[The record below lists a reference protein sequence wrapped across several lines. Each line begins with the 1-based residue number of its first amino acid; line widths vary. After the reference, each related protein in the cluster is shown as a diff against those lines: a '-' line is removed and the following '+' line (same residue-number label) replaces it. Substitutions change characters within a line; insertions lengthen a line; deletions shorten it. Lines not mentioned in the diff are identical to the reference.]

1 MSRVKGEIFS
11 EDSPPPVRIGEKL
24 VLDLDGYEGPIDVLL
39 ELSRDQKLDLTKIS
53 ILALADQ
60 YLEFVQSAR
69 RLRLELAAD
78 YLVMAAWLAY
88 LKSRLLLPDL
98 EADGE
103 EPSGAEMAAAL
114 KFQLQRLQAMRDAG
128 HALAARAQLGYR
140 RFPRGQP
147 EMIIEAKT
155 VAYQASLYDLLKAY
169 SFTRQRSGP
178 RGLKIVA
185 MNLYSVEQALE
196 RLSFLVGRLPGWQ
209 KLSTFLPA
217 ELRDNL
223 MLRSA
228 IASTF
233 VASLELCKSGKLDI
247 RQAGTYGPI
256 YLRQAERQETEIPQ
270 LDPGAQP
277 GTDKPS

>member
-1 MSRVKGEIFS
+1 MSGEIFS
-11 EDSPPPVRIGEKL
+11 EDVRPALSSSEKL
-24 VLDLDGYEGPIDVLL
+24 LLDLDGYEGPIDVLL

-60 YLEFVQSAR
+60 YLEFVQEAR

-98 EADGE
+98 EEGGE

-114 KFQLQRLQAMRDAG
+114 KFQLQRLQAMRDG
-128 HALAARAQLGYR
+128 GEALVSRPQLGYR
-140 RFPRGQP
+140 RLVRGQP
-147 EMIIEAKT
+147 DVQVESRTVTYEAT
-155 VAYQASLYDLLKAY
+155 FYDLLKAY
-169 SFTRQRSGP
+169 AATRQRSGP

-185 MNLYSVEQALE
+185 MNLYSVDQALE
-196 RLSFLVGRLPGWQ
+196 RLSSLVGKIPGWQ
-209 KLSTFLPA
+209 RLSTFLPP

-223 MLRSA
+223 TLRSA

-247 RQAGTYGPI
+247 RQDGTYSPIFLRAADRDDAGP
-256 YLRQAERQETEIPQ
+256 E
-270 LDPGAQP
+270 
-277 GTDKPS
+277 PSDVGE